1 MLIYWAPV
9 FHFYQPPTQFPAVL
23 KKICQESYRPLID
36 LLGEF
41 DRARATVNI
50 SGALTEMLADC
61 GHEDILRGL
70 RALAEGGRIELTGS
84 AMYHPI
90 LPLLPDG
97 EIRRQIALNQAT
109 NRRAFGE
116 SYRPAGFFPPELA
129 YGPSLAAPITD
140 TGHQWVLAGGVAC
153 PTDWPMRVVHRVA
166 EQPRLAVLFR
176 DDIISNRIS
185 FQSIDGFAFVDHLH
199 AMARDGH
206 RSPRYVVTAMDA
218 ETFGH
223 HHREWERLFLAH
235 VYAQLDAE
243 PPAEGAAEPGDG
255 VNLAE
260 QHRHL
265 LASSAPGLGPELAVT
280 TVSDLAARFP
290 KGHCVSPKASSWST
304 SGADLEAGLP
314 YPLWDDPHNRVHA
327 CLWRHL
333 RLGIELVEIAGR
345 VTRTSEARRHA
356 DIARGLLDRA
366 LHSCQFW
373 WASRRPMWDIN
384 MIERGL
390 AEQAAVMLNVAR
402 AVRLAGVD
410 AETRRAVN
418 DRLVVAEDLGRRIRE
433 RLVTT

>member
-1 MLIYWAPV
+1 MIYWAPV

-23 KKICQESYRPLID
+23 KKICRESYRPLID

-50 SGALTEMLADC
+50 NGALTEMLADC
-61 GHEDILRGL
+61 GHEDILAGL
-70 RALAEGGRIELTGS
+70 RDLAERGRIELTGS

-90 LPLLPDG
+90 LPLLPES

-109 NRRAFGE
+109 NRRAFGDV
-116 SYRPAGFFPPELA
+116 YRPAGFFPPELA
-129 YGPSLAAPITD
+129 YGRSLAGPICD
-140 TGHQWVLAGGVAC
+140 TGHSWALAGGVAC
-153 PTDWPMRVVHRVA
+153 PVEWPTRVVHRVA
-166 EQPRLAVLFR
+166 EEPQLAVLFR

-185 FQSIDGFAFVDHLH
+185 FQSIDGFAFVDRLH
-199 AMARDGH
+199 AMARDGD
-206 RSPRYVVTAMDA
+206 RSARYVVTAMDA

-223 HHREWERLFLAH
+223 HHRDWERLFLAH

-243 PPAEGAAEPGDG
+243 PPAGHAGDDRVA

-260 QHRHL
+260 QHRNL

-280 TVSDLAARFP
+280 TVSDVVTRFP
-290 KGHCVSPKASSWST
+290 HGRCVSPKASSWST
-304 SGADLEAGLP
+304 SGADLEAGVP
-314 YPLWDDPHNRVHA
+314 YPLWDDPRNRVHA
-327 CLWRHL
+327 LLWRHL
-333 RLGIELVEIAGR
+333 RLGIELVEIVVR
-345 VTRTSEARRHA
+345 VTHPSDAHRHA

-402 AVRLAGVD
+402 AVRLAGMD